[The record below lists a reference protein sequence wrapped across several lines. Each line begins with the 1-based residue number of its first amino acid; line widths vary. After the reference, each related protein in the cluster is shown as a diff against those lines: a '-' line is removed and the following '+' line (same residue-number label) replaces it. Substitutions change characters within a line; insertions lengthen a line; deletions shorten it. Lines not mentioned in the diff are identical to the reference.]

1 MTYEKEIESLKAYNN
16 WVMEQKAK
24 GVDVTP
30 EAYMLD
36 KAKTDALEKLIKVDE
51 MIAAL
56 PEDLWAD
63 LNIREIAD
71 YINS

>member
-1 MTYEKEIESLKAYNN
+1 MSYDNEIEFLKNYNA

-56 PEDLWAD
+56 PEELWEDLK
-63 LNIREIAD
+63 IREISD